1 MKSSLVELFDLHEER
16 VENTVN
22 GFLLQDW
29 LSCYFELKQAEE
41 DLNDVL
47 VALEVDALDESLK
60 DMQQHFFYLRTRL
73 LFFIAFLFAS
83 FQLSHNIHCILE

>member
-1 MKSSLVELFDLHEER
+1 M
-16 VENTVN
+16 N

-73 LFFIAFLFAS
+73 LFFIALCVLFAS
-83 FQLSHNIHCILE
+83 FQLSDNIHCILE